1 MYMACFDCGVN
12 DMISP
17 QLIVEL
23 PLARPRTDARA
34 RFTISR
40 HIKRETRM
48 LQIDEHESGINGQD
62 LADVVNELRDRNEAL
77 RCLTR
82 WRSVRESYQVQA
94 LRRSM
99 HAITDGLTVSIPF
112 RTGSWSI
119 EAHLEA
125 PLFALARALIEI
137 PCLQVKL
144 EGHADTRGSRRF
156 NRKLSMRRVYAVWTV
171 LARAELP
178 IERMRLKAH
187 GDSGAMY
194 AKGDRGGYGFD
205 RRVLISFTLAGVP
218 R

>member
-1 MYMACFDCGVN
+1 
-12 DMISP
+12 
-17 QLIVEL
+17 
-23 PLARPRTDARA
+23 
-34 RFTISR
+34 
-40 HIKRETRM
+40 M
-48 LQIDEHESGINGQD
+48 LQIEDHEPAINGQE
-62 LADVVNELRDRNEAL
+62 LNEVVNELRHRNEAL
-77 RCLTR
+77 RYLTR
-82 WRSVRESYQVQA
+82 WRSARESYQVQA

-112 RTGSWSI
+112 RTGSWRI

-144 EGHADTRGSRRF
+144 EGFADTRGSRRF

-187 GDSGAMY
+187 GDRGALY
-194 AKGDRGGYGFD
+194 GRGDRGGYAFD
-205 RRVLISFTLAGVP
+205 RRVLISFTLGGVP